1 MNVSNQFKETDIDI
15 LQELIKSN
23 SLGTWITSKED
34 ELEVNH
40 IPFILDEAQGKYG
53 VLRGHVSIAN
63 PVWKSLPTAKQ
74 SIVVFQGPQAYITP
88 SWYASKQEHGKV
100 VPTWNYVV
108 VHAHGRPSA
117 IRDEAWLLDHLSA
130 LTDYYEST
138 QAQPWKVSDAPENY
152 INKMQKAIV
161 GIEIPIE
168 SLVGTWKTSQNKNQ
182 PDKAGI
188 IEGLRASDDSESL
201 EMASHVAQHLA

>member
-1 MNVSNQFKETDIDI
+1 M
-15 LQELIKSN
+15 
-23 SLGTWITSKED
+23 
-34 ELEVNH
+34 
-40 IPFILDEAQGKYG
+40 
-53 VLRGHVSIAN
+53 
-63 PVWKSLPTAKQ
+63 
-74 SIVVFQGPQAYITP
+74 
-88 SWYASKQEHGKV
+88 
-100 VPTWNYVV
+100 
-108 VHAHGRPSA
+108 
-117 IRDEAWLLDHLSA
+117 LDHLSA
-130 LTDYYEST
+130 LTDYHEST